1 MAESSGGGEST
12 VSGQKTFCRLFRVLA
27 LYCGLAILIA
37 WIVLNLCLI
46 SPWATSMAESKLEER
61 TGLEWEIASM
71 SWSPWNG
78 FRVNDLRGF
87 IPDENEDPVV
97 AIDHVSVR
105 PHWKPLLRGE
115 LQLREVIAD
124 SPRIELALEMLS
136 ALSPDAEPRD
146 EPPPIPPA
154 LAATPAQIAPPK
166 TGDQSVAQ
174 SSLAAYAETERQ
186 AASLPPALA
195 RQEEKVVKPVPQPA
209 PRPAAA
215 LPMRVQIKNASM
227 RLFSK
232 SKEMDLFNVDSFS
245 LDLPVSGEDAVGSIK
260 MDGLSISGMNGLPA
274 FEQEVVWKRPRLE
287 IEDSVVDLG
296 EIKLR
301 MRVQLAIK
309 NAQSGLPFMVDMAI
323 QPQQVGPPA
332 WLEKKSMHVSAEVL
346 AARLRLLGLLKDPL
360 SWKAEAIAL
369 GEGVTVQAGHG
380 RPRVTFDSLYI
391 PAILQQGKLHW
402 MGVRI
407 LGEDF
412 AILGNGRLSM
422 RGGLVCVTR
431 LVAAPEVAEVMEKSI
446 KRAGMADTWWWY
458 NLVTPDRKVRDLTIS
473 GSVLNPLI
481 DAGPNHAAMPL
492 SHLIQLILHP
502 GRENRKLQ
510 ATPSAPE
517 SNAGQAPAKTETKND
532 ENH

>member
-1 MAESSGGGEST
+1 
-12 VSGQKTFCRLFRVLA
+12 
-27 LYCGLAILIA
+27 
-37 WIVLNLCLI
+37 
-46 SPWATSMAESKLEER
+46 
-61 TGLEWEIASM
+61 
-71 SWSPWNG
+71 
-78 FRVNDLRGF
+78 
-87 IPDENEDPVV
+87 
-97 AIDHVSVR
+97 
-105 PHWKPLLRGE
+105 
-115 LQLREVIAD
+115 
-124 SPRIELALEMLS
+124 
-136 ALSPDAEPRD
+136 
-146 EPPPIPPA
+146 
-154 LAATPAQIAPPK
+154 
-166 TGDQSVAQ
+166 
-174 SSLAAYAETERQ
+174 
-186 AASLPPALA
+186 
-195 RQEEKVVKPVPQPA
+195 
-209 PRPAAA
+209 
-215 LPMRVQIKNASM
+215 MRVQIKNASM

-332 WLEKKSMHVSAEVL
+332 WLEKKSIHVSAEVL